1 MTSDLGSLDVAAIDC
16 LVLYE
21 AVSVLELPSRCR
33 SNTSERGSVL
43 VIHQFR
49 EQPSLAA
56 LVLLNGTT
64 EEDFCFL
71 FSLAKFTA

>member
-1 MTSDLGSLDVAAIDC
+1 MTSDLGSMDVAAIDG

-33 SNTSERGSVL
+33 SNTSERGSAP

-56 LVLLNGTT
+56 L
-64 EEDFCFL
+64 C
-71 FSLAKFTA
+71 